1 MEVGLSPLFC
11 FLMKG
16 SKLVSEA
23 IIGDDYKVI
32 VVNGKSYKVDSPTI
46 YKLAGAG
53 KYLSGFGEEQTLG
66 DIFRSINDS
75 KNLAYAL
82 SFLINGDELLA
93 DELMQGRF
101 DELVEALGEAYSLIS
116 VQNFMML
123 SSLAKNVGRMIAK
136 SK

>member
-1 MEVGLSPLFC
+1 
-11 FLMKG
+11 MKG
-16 SKLVSEA
+16 SKLVSDA
-23 IIGDDYKVI
+23 IIGDDYKV
-32 VVNGKSYKVDSPTI
+32 VVVKGKSYKVDSPTI

-53 KYLSGFGEEQTLG
+53 KYLSDFGEEQTLG

-75 KNLAYAL
+75 KKLAYAL
-82 SFLINGDELLA
+82 SFLINGDESLVE
-93 DELMQGRF
+93 ELMQGRF

>member
-1 MEVGLSPLFC
+1 
-11 FLMKG
+11 MKG
-16 SKLVSEA
+16 NKLVSEA
-23 IIGDDYKVI
+23 IVGDDFKVV
-32 VVNGKSYKVDSPTI
+32 VVNGKSYKIDSPTI
-46 YKLAGAG
+46 YRLAGAG
-53 KYLSGFGEEQTLG
+53 KYLADFGDEQTLG

-75 KNLAYAL
+75 KKLAYAL
-82 SFLINGDELLA
+82 SFLIVGDESLA
-93 DELMQGRF
+93 EELVNGRF

>member
-1 MEVGLSPLFC
+1 
-11 FLMKG
+11 MKG
-16 SKLVSEA
+16 DKIISEA
-23 IIGDDYKVI
+23 IIGDDYR
-32 VVNGKSYKVDSPTI
+32 VVVVGEKSYKVDSPTI

-53 KYLSGFGEEQTLG
+53 KYLSDFGDEQTLG
-66 DIFRSINDS
+66 DIFKSINDS
-75 KNLAYAL
+75 KKLACAL
-82 SFLINGDELLA
+82 SFLIKGDESLA
-93 DELMQGRF
+93 EELSNGRF

>member
-1 MEVGLSPLFC
+1 MLSMGRWFLPVVSAISSFYDLPWVTGLMAILFHALGAVAIVGIFKVKKTVTACLIGA
-11 FLMKG
+11 MV
-16 SKLVSEA
+16 VSF
-23 IIGDDYKVI
+23 
-32 VVNGKSYKVDSPTI
+32 PTVTSVMM
-46 YKLAGAG
+46 YNYVA
-53 KYLSGFGEEQTLG
+53 
-66 DIFRSINDS
+66 D
-75 KNLAYAL
+75 AYAL
-82 SFLINGDELLA
+82 SFLINGDESLA